1 MFKQYI
7 LLTVLFM
14 LLSFTLVSGCVK
26 EKISIKKDIIV
37 DVLERVPEK
46 NENVK
51 SFPKKPAKLL
61 DFRGLKL
68 KIFFS
73 SKRKKVSQ
81 TRVLGFPIVGF
92 LYRSLSSDPG
102 PRQ

>member
-46 NENVK
+46 NENVRPLIQK
-51 SFPKKPAKLL
+51 TISISTYLL
-61 DFRGLKL
+61 MKMRELK
-68 KIFFS
+68 
-73 SKRKKVSQ
+73 Q
-81 TRVLGFPIVGF
+81 F
-92 LYRSLSSDPG
+92 LAISG
-102 PRQ
+102 Q

>member
-14 LLSFTLVSGCVK
+14 LLSFTLISGCVK

-51 SFPKKPAKLL
+51 TSYTENNFDIHIFTNEDMRTKTVPCYFWTVKNTQLEI
-61 DFRGLKL
+61 LK
-68 KIFFS
+68 
-73 SKRKKVSQ
+73 
-81 TRVLGFPIVGF
+81 
-92 LYRSLSSDPG
+92 
-102 PRQ
+102 

>member
-46 NENVK
+46 MK
-51 SFPKKPAKLL
+51 M
-61 DFRGLKL
+61 
-68 KIFFS
+68 
-73 SKRKKVSQ
+73 
-81 TRVLGFPIVGF
+81 
-92 LYRSLSSDPG
+92 
-102 PRQ
+102 

>member
-1 MFKQYI
+1 MVPPTFVRSRIFDYRPYFGERGD
-7 LLTVLFM
+7 LR
-14 LLSFTLVSGCVK
+14 
-26 EKISIKKDIIV
+26 KK
-37 DVLERVPEK
+37 K

-61 DFRGLKL
+61 SFRGLKL

-73 SKRKKVSQ
+73 SKRKKASQ

>member
-51 SFPKKPAKLL
+51 TSYTENNF
-61 DFRGLKL
+61 DIH
-68 KIFFS
+68 IFTNEDARTKTVPCYFWTV
-73 SKRKKVSQ
+73 KNTQLELIK
-81 TRVLGFPIVGF
+81 
-92 LYRSLSSDPG
+92 
-102 PRQ
+102 

>member
-7 LLTVLFM
+7 LLTVLFI

-26 EKISIKKDIIV
+26 EKITIKKDIIV

-51 SFPKKPAKLL
+51 TSYTENNFDIHIFTNEDVRTKRVPCYFWTVKNTQLEI
-61 DFRGLKL
+61 LK
-68 KIFFS
+68 
-73 SKRKKVSQ
+73 
-81 TRVLGFPIVGF
+81 
-92 LYRSLSSDPG
+92 
-102 PRQ
+102 

>member
-51 SFPKKPAKLL
+51 TSYTENNFDINIFTNEDVRTKTVPCYFWTVKNTQLEI
-61 DFRGLKL
+61 LK
-68 KIFFS
+68 
-73 SKRKKVSQ
+73 
-81 TRVLGFPIVGF
+81 
-92 LYRSLSSDPG
+92 
-102 PRQ
+102 

>member
-14 LLSFTLVSGCVK
+14 LLSFTLISGCVK

-51 SFPKKPAKLL
+51 PSYTENNFDIHIFTNEDVRNKTVPCYFWTVKNTQLEI
-61 DFRGLKL
+61 LK
-68 KIFFS
+68 
-73 SKRKKVSQ
+73 
-81 TRVLGFPIVGF
+81 
-92 LYRSLSSDPG
+92 
-102 PRQ
+102 

>member
-14 LLSFTLVSGCVK
+14 LLSFTLISGCVK

-51 SFPKKPAKLL
+51 TSYTENNFDIHIFTNEDVRNKTVPCYFWTVKNTQLEI
-61 DFRGLKL
+61 LK
-68 KIFFS
+68 
-73 SKRKKVSQ
+73 
-81 TRVLGFPIVGF
+81 
-92 LYRSLSSDPG
+92 
-102 PRQ
+102 

>member
-26 EKISIKKDIIV
+26 EKITIKKDIIV
-37 DVLERVPEK
+37 DALERVPEK

-51 SFPKKPAKLL
+51 TSYTENNF
-61 DFRGLKL
+61 DIH
-68 KIFFS
+68 IFTNED
-73 SKRKKVSQ
+73 
-81 TRVLGFPIVGF
+81 TRTKTVPCYFWTVKNTQLELIK
-92 LYRSLSSDPG
+92 
-102 PRQ
+102 